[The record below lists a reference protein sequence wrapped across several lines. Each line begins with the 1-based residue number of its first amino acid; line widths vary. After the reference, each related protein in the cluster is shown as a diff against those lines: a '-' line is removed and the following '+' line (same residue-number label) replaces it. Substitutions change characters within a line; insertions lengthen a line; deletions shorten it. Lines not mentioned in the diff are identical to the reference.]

1 MAVGC
6 ACSRIQPGNPVAG
19 PYIVVS
25 HRSADSDLARD
36 IAEALKGRGH
46 DVRGA
51 EVGNNSQI
59 KKSINIHAH

>member
-1 MAVGC
+1 MHKTTHHAFTRRLRVVDC
-6 ACSRIQPGNPVAG
+6 ACSRQPGNPVAG
-19 PYIVVS
+19 PFIVVS

-51 EVGNNSQI
+51 EVGYN
-59 KKSINIHAH
+59 